1 MHPGGELFV
10 KAFSGR
16 DATEAFLSYHRRS
29 FPHSIMTKHLVNSAV
44 PLKDKEI
51 DKDYLGIIN
60 SNFLKFY
67 FNLIFIIII
76 YIYNRIMQNY

>member
-60 SNFLKFY
+60 SNFFKFY
-67 FNLIFIIII
+67 YFLI
-76 YIYNRIMQNY
+76 